1 MEWWRKSKKKQKRPF
16 EGQTG
21 DCIFAKEP
29 IKSANTHFF
38 LEFLYICSKQ
48 RIFASLAILADIIT
62 WIYEVAWI
70 IPIILVIVVGF
81 FVWRKS
87 MLRKKMKIKQLVK
100 AALMDGKLSDKEKQT
115 ILSKARKHGMD
126 SGEAEIY
133 LEAIIHQIV
142 IKKNRK

>member
-1 MEWWRKSKKKQKRPF
+1 MGWIGK
-16 EGQTG
+16 
-21 DCIFAKEP
+21 IFLVIIVLGA
-29 IKSANTHFF
+29 
-38 LEFLYICSKQ
+38 
-48 RIFASLAILADIIT
+48 LAILADIIT

-100 AALMDGKLSDKEKQT
+100 AALVDGKLSDKEKQT
-115 ILSKARKHGMD
+115 ILSKARKLGMD

-133 LEAIIHQIV
+133 LDAIIHKAKEKTQ
-142 IKKNRK
+142 KKSSKK